1 MPIVHPFVAISLGIP
16 RIFSVFFPCV
26 QVDVSDFL
34 AILDTAKPKVGE
46 VFVDLGS
53 GTGKAV
59 LAAACGFPEF
69 SKVRVFL

>member
-1 MPIVHPFVAISLGIP
+1 MARIPCPLSSPF
-16 RIFSVFFPCV
+16 FCV

-69 SKVRVFL
+69 SKVGVFL